1 MEHAE
6 EERRTNL
13 PSNTKVRTTK
23 LTDYYQLHH
32 KINPLTVISSAFIS
46 QVKETFSPMLVLMM
60 LMYPTLLG
68 FVLLARLATF
78 ALIIPTPT
86 VPGGTADAG
95 KLHGTNDLWE
105 TAGAGAIV
113 RTGFAFISIAL
124 LHLFLICYIVR
135 GPSGAS
141 FMETHRNGGSWA
153 FTASIAFWLVT
164 TSFLL
169 TYTSMARYAPS
180 KLQRV
185 NFKIFDYFNRL

>member
-13 PSNTKVRTTK
+13 PSNTK
-23 LTDYYQLHH
+23 
-32 KINPLTVISSAFIS
+32 
-46 QVKETFSPMLVLMM
+46 VKETFSPMLVLMM

-169 TYTSMARYAPS
+169 TYTSMARYGAHGIEWGFAVLISICILLVSVPPLCAPIE
-180 KLQRV
+180 KVVVGYPPRAMV
-185 NFKIFDYFNRL
+185 